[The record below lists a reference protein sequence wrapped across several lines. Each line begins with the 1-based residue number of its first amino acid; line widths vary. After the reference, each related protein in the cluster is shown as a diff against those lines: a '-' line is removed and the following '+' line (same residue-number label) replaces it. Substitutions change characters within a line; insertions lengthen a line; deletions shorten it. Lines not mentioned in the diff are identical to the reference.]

1 MGVAGRDRVRRKGP
15 SPGRGEQQG
24 IGIETHTLRS
34 QEPLSWRNSSLSK
47 AKEARSGRKPRGG
60 RSLAHPRAGTA
71 GAGGPEPTEQ
81 GRGTQGKLRDGGG
94 HQPSGAGGPDEE
106 PELHSGTRGRH

>member
-1 MGVAGRDRVRRKGP
+1 MGAGGTDRVRRKGP
-15 SPGRGEQQG
+15 SPGRGGQQG
-24 IGIETHTLRS
+24 IGIETHTVRS

-47 AKEARSGRKPRGG
+47 AQEARSGRKPRGG

-81 GRGTQGKLRDGGG
+81 GQGTWDELRDGGG
-94 HQPSGAGGPDEE
+94 HQPDSAGRP
-106 PELHSGTRGRH
+106 